1 MRGTFG
7 PEAVE
12 VRILSAGY
20 GLVKEPQ
27 PIAPYDVTFNAM
39 KKSEIAGWARC
50 LNIPQAVRDA
60 IRGWPLVGFL
70 LGERY
75 LSAIEPPMKPEEG
88 QHLVFLAKPAL
99 VDSLSRS
106 GAVVIG
112 LSVGEAT
119 LFGAAQIALKGR
131 VFECYARSLLRER
144 ESLFTRTCQDDTP
157 ATFMAA
163 ARRGLRY

>member
-1 MRGTFG
+1 MYIGGQHLALMSGVRLLRGTFG

-75 LSAIEPPMKPEEG
+75 LSAT
-88 QHLVFLAKPAL
+88 
-99 VDSLSRS
+99 SR
-106 GAVVIG
+106 
-112 LSVGEAT
+112 
-119 LFGAAQIALKGR
+119 R
-131 VFECYARSLLRER
+131 
-144 ESLFTRTCQDDTP
+144 
-157 ATFMAA
+157 
-163 ARRGLRY
+163 